1 MGQEVFLAGA
11 DSLKL
16 ARLARRDAGLMLV
29 PAERAHLDAV
39 QEPLDV
45 RALRLSMPAGLSEVS
60 PASPLELTFFSR
72 EARSE
77 SKSVRSRA
85 LLSTL
90 PEASFLEVLHA
101 NGDSWDYAGGGR
113 LRLFVEAP
121 ALSLVRMQQTISA
134 QVKRGALTKNAAFFR
149 LLTFPMEACGL
160 YARDPER
167 PAFGTCAFELEPLAR
182 PDELTSYLAEA
193 TGIKGID
200 QARRAAALVQ
210 GGSGSPEETL
220 LSFAFKLSFCLG
232 GIETPPFLE
241 NEPIDWPDDA
251 RPLIEHGHMRP
262 DFHWPDHK
270 TAAEYNGKEHVS
282 EAAFEEDQR
291 RIRDYQTC
299 GISVYPASYKNVRT
313 LPALNA
319 YLARVAHSLA
329 AYEGAEYEAKVQRA
343 LSDEGALHMRRV
355 LLSQMLPALP
365 SEKPS
370 W

>member
-1 MGQEVFLAGA
+1 MEKEIFLAGA

-16 ARLARRDAGLMLV
+16 TRLARRDAGLMLV
-29 PAERAHLDAV
+29 PAERAHLSAV

-45 RALRLSMPAGLSEVS
+45 DALRLSLPEGLSEVS
-60 PASPLELTFFSR
+60 SARPLELTFFSR

-85 LLSTL
+85 LLSKL
-90 PEASFLEVLHA
+90 PESSFLEVLHA
-101 NGDSWDYAGGGR
+101 SGDPWDYAGGGW

-121 ALSLVRMQQTISA
+121 ALSLVRMQQCISA
-134 QVKRGALTKNAAFFR
+134 LVKRGALTKNAAFYR

-167 PAFGTCAFELEPLAR
+167 PALGACAFELEPIAR
-182 PDELTSYLAEA
+182 PEELVAYLAEA
-193 TGIKGID
+193 TGIKGIG
-200 QARRAAALVQ
+200 QARRAAELVQ

-232 GIETPPFLE
+232 GIESPPFLE
-241 NEPIDWPDDA
+241 NEPIVWPDHV
-251 RPLIEHGHMRP
+251 RNLVEHSRMRP

-270 TAAEYNGKEHVS
+270 TASEYNGKEHVS

-329 AYEGAEYEAKVQRA
+329 AYEGAEYEARVRRA
-343 LSDEGALHMRRV
+343 LSDEGASHMRRV
-355 LLSQMLPALP
+355 LLSEMLPALP